1 MRGWPFLLPRRQASA
16 SGGGRWL
23 YFCLPMRVA
32 VDIVLFGYAEQQLHL
47 LLIRRKYAP
56 IAWALPG
63 GFVLEEEDL
72 DTAVARDPRRRV
84 VSVAYYGLVKPEKF
98 TLSATTD
105 SAEAKWFRLENM
117 PELAFD
123 HAEIIRVAHQ
133 RLRAKVTYQPVGF
146 ELLPD
151 KFLFSDLQRLYETLL
166 GRELDRRNFRKKIL
180 SFGIVEETGEKQQ
193 NVAHRAGSLFR
204 FNKARYE
211 EMVQSGFYFEL

>member
-1 MRGWPFLLPRRQASA
+1 MT
-16 SGGGRWL
+16 
-23 YFCLPMRVA
+23 MRVA
-32 VDIVLFGYAEQQLHL
+32 VDIVLFGYAEQRLHL

-63 GFVLEEEDL
+63 GFVLEDEDL
-72 DTAVARDPRRRV
+72 ETAVARELREEAGVANVYLEQLYTFGAVARDPRRRV
-84 VSVAYYGLVKPEKF
+84 ISVAYYGLVKPEQF
-98 TLSATTD
+98 TLLATTD
-105 SAEAKWFRLENM
+105 SLEAKWFRLETL

-123 HAEIIRVAHQ
+123 HADIINMAHQ

-180 SFGIVEETGEKQQ
+180 SLGIVEETGEKQQ

-204 FNKARYE
+204 FNKQRYE
-211 EMVQSGFYFEL
+211 EMVKSGFYFEL